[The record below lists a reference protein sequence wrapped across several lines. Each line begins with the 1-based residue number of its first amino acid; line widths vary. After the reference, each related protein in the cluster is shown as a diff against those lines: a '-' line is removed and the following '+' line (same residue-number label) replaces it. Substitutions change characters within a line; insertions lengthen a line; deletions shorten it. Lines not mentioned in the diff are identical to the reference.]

1 MGKAPATRYA
11 TGTPSIT
18 ADDRIAV
25 EEALRSGWLGCGPQ
39 VAFFEAEL
47 SRVCKDGE
55 AVAVSSGTAALT
67 LTLAALGVNPGDEV
81 VTSALTFAA
90 TANAITALG
99 ARPVLVDTLA
109 DGSSLDPEQV
119 NEAAGPRLAAVVP
132 VAWRGEP
139 CDTATL
145 RDLCAQIS
153 AITDRHVALIEDGAY
168 ALGSDHD
175 DVLALS
181 PATPVIIS
189 FHPTKIIT
197 AGLGGAVLGLATQA
211 AETVRRMRNQG
222 LDAPAFARLN
232 GASYQASTRGF
243 ALEMSD
249 IHAALGRS
257 QLSRL
262 EEVILRRRAVFEAL
276 RQHLTGLSIW
286 CPGSSRVRFGT
297 TNASLFAVLLEKAQS
312 RDSIRRKLAADG
324 VLTSVQ
330 YPFLADMPAWRN
342 VRRISSL
349 PHSRRLAGATLS
361 LPSSPD
367 LSYEDCR
374 SIAQILRSALS
385 AEDLM

>member
-1 MGKAPATRYA
+1 
-11 TGTPSIT
+11 
-18 ADDRIAV
+18 
-25 EEALRSGWLGCGPQ
+25 
-39 VAFFEAEL
+39 
-47 SRVCKDGE
+47 
-55 AVAVSSGTAALT
+55 
-67 LTLAALGVNPGDEV
+67 
-81 VTSALTFAA
+81 
-90 TANAITALG
+90 
-99 ARPVLVDTLA
+99 
-109 DGSSLDPEQV
+109 
-119 NEAAGPRLAAVVP
+119 
-132 VAWRGEP
+132 
-139 CDTATL
+139 
-145 RDLCAQIS
+145 
-153 AITDRHVALIEDGAY
+153 
-168 ALGSDHD
+168 
-175 DVLALS
+175 
-181 PATPVIIS
+181 
-189 FHPTKIIT
+189 
-197 AGLGGAVLGLATQA
+197 
-211 AETVRRMRNQG
+211 
-222 LDAPAFARLN
+222 
-232 GASYQASTRGF
+232 
-243 ALEMSD
+243 MSD

-262 EEVILRRRAVFEAL
+262 EVVILRRRAVFEAL